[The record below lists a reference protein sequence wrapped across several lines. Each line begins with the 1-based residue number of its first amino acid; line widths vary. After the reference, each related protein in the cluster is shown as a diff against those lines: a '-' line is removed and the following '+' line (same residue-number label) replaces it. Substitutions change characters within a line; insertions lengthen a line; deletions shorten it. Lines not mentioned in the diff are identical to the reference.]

1 MRAAV
6 ILLILTSVMAGC
18 ASTPSAPVRSDCF
31 RSDGTPRCSFTP
43 LHDLWAQEAARNA

>member
-18 ASTPSAPVRSDCF
+18 AVTPSVPVRSDCF
-31 RSDGTPRCSFTP
+31 RADGTPRCSFTP
-43 LHDLWAQEAARNA
+43 LQDLWAQEAARNA

>member
-6 ILLILTSVMAGC
+6 ILLILTSVIAGC
-18 ASTPSAPVRSDCF
+18 AATPSAPVRSDCF
-31 RSDGTPRCSFTP
+31 RADGTPRCSFTP